1 VRLTAKTLVWNLYAG
16 SLRVCRLSL
25 VYLASRRYRYII
37 SRTSIGSRWKLSTG
51 AFGGTAV
58 LTAPLRFDIVMQAKS
73 IDVVAKRVGDWL
85 CEVVSVELVV
95 VRRYDVMVMVDA
107 ENPE

>member
-1 VRLTAKTLVWNLYAG
+1 
-16 SLRVCRLSL
+16 
-25 VYLASRRYRYII
+25 
-37 SRTSIGSRWKLSTG
+37 
-51 AFGGTAV
+51 
-58 LTAPLRFDIVMQAKS
+58 MQAKS